1 METFCGIVVV
11 GIVVYIVLQIIMA
24 AIKASDEKAERIKSQ
39 KILLDG
45 QRKTLQNKED
55 AIIST
60 VKDFFARKYTDAL
73 EYESD
78 YERAY
83 NELNNSIGSMQTT
96 IAVMKEINGKLV
108 KESRKEDQSAT
119 IAQEESR
126 AITRARHIAEGL
138 REFGQEVYTLPS
150 SKMMDEG
157 TYGKINKRYWD
168 GVIGLKRTSVVA
180 YIEQCEN
187 LLNSTKFDDIF
198 SIDLEEVLRCVW
210 FFATEKTFA
219 ALDFQKAEKVF
230 SRIYKRSYADVTIAD
245 LYAKKKMGG
254 EDVLR
259 DPVLTLLK
267 SEEDSKKLTLIASG
281 LMWMNAYQSESTVL
295 QSMLTTGKEMT
306 VKTQERLHSLT
317 NGGGKAPSGFA
328 VRSSGNML
336 YFDVSA
342 LAWKD
347 DEYKGLFENLAFQ
360 DKTLTYS
367 LAVRDE
373 NKDLFISQGVNV
385 PGVREILRKFKATF
399 EREYGSNVTV
409 QEAECIA
416 LSGSGEEKM
425 EGILVSSNECKQMGI
440 VIHIAKIGRKLI
452 IKFYTLFMPTGMD
465 LATQKQQA
473 LSMYNKLSPSVT
485 MWESS
490 LKDTMLMAVEQ
501 MLNAGPAVVDNSSTK
516 GSTDPGEPVF

>member
-11 GIVVYIVLQIIMA
+11 GIVVYIVLQIMMA

-73 EYESD
+73 DYESD
-78 YERAY
+78 YERTY

-126 AITRARHIAEGL
+126 AITQARHIAEGL

-187 LLNSTKFDDIF
+187 LLNSTNFDDIF
-198 SIDLEEVLRCVW
+198 SIDLEEVLKCVW

-259 DPVLTLLK
+259 DPVRALLK

-317 NGGGKAPSGFA
+317 NGGGKAPSGFS

-360 DKTLTYS
+360 DKKLTYS

-373 NKDLFISQGVNV
+373 NKDLVISQRVNV
-385 PGVREILRKFKATF
+385 PGVQEILRKFKATF
-399 EREYGSNVTV
+399 DREYGSNVTV

-440 VIHIAKIGRKLI
+440 VIYIARIGRKLT
-452 IKFYTLFMPTGMD
+452 IKFYTLFMPTAMD
-465 LATQKQQA
+465 LATQKQEA
-473 LSMYNKLSPSVT
+473 LSLYNKLSPSVT

-490 LKDTMLMAVEQ
+490 LKDTMLMALEQ
-501 MLNAGPAVVDNSSTK
+501 MLNDSSTESRMDSDK
-516 GSTDPGEPVF
+516 PVF

>member
-11 GIVVYIVLQIIMA
+11 GIVVYIVLQIMMA

-73 EYESD
+73 DYESD
-78 YERAY
+78 YERTY

-126 AITRARHIAEGL
+126 AITQARHIAEGL

-187 LLNSTKFDDIF
+187 LLNSTNFDDIF

-259 DPVLTLLK
+259 DPVRALLK
-267 SEEDSKKLTLIASG
+267 SEEDA
-281 LMWMNAYQSESTVL
+281 ACCY
-295 QSMLTTGKEMT
+295 
-306 VKTQERLHSLT
+306 
-317 NGGGKAPSGFA
+317 
-328 VRSSGNML
+328 
-336 YFDVSA
+336 Y
-342 LAWKD
+342 
-347 DEYKGLFENLAFQ
+347 
-360 DKTLTYS
+360 
-367 LAVRDE
+367 
-373 NKDLFISQGVNV
+373 
-385 PGVREILRKFKATF
+385 
-399 EREYGSNVTV
+399 
-409 QEAECIA
+409 
-416 LSGSGEEKM
+416 
-425 EGILVSSNECKQMGI
+425 
-440 VIHIAKIGRKLI
+440 
-452 IKFYTLFMPTGMD
+452 
-465 LATQKQQA
+465 
-473 LSMYNKLSPSVT
+473 
-485 MWESS
+485 
-490 LKDTMLMAVEQ
+490 
-501 MLNAGPAVVDNSSTK
+501 
-516 GSTDPGEPVF
+516 